1 MVSRDADKPASAGSV
16 LMDRMLSF
24 TRQPSGEQEKRG
36 DRLLD
41 EAQALIAENRLV
53 INSADLGVIEDKIA
67 V

>member
-41 EAQALIAENRLV
+41 EAQALIAENQLV
-53 INSADLGVIEDKIA
+53 INSADLEAIQERIA
-67 V
+67 L

>member
-1 MVSRDADKPASAGSV
+1 M
-16 LMDRMLSF
+16 SF